1 MKIEGMVNLVSQG
14 YSGEAKG
21 DRIATEAGSS
31 SESGPSRVLQG
42 DDGNSKYIDGE
53 AKNKLSANDLK
64 STVDEVNSHLSSRDV
79 ALRFRIDQE
88 SQEVVVSVVDQDSN
102 EVIREIPPEEVVRM
116 RARIKEMAGLLL
128 EKTV

>member
-1 MKIEGMVNLVSQG
+1 MKIEGMVNLASQG

-31 SESGPSRVLQG
+31 SEAGPSRVLQG
-42 DDGNSKYIDGE
+42 DDGNSKYDGE

-64 STVDEVNSHLSSRDV
+64 STVDEVNSHLTSRDV